1 MKTGKTQQRL
11 IFKEL
16 RGLYKTLRPDI
27 EKRLEEFRNIRKKD
41 GTKLFSELCFCLLT
55 PQSRAKTCW
64 EAVVNL
70 NKNGL
75 LFKGSENQIKKYL
88 KGVRFKNNKAKYI
101 NNARKQFPEIKEAI
115 RKHEDVFELRE
126 WLVKN
131 ICGFGYKEASHFL
144 RNIGLGDNIAILD
157 RHILRNLVLF
167 GVIKDIPTFLTKAAY
182 LDIEEKMRR
191 FSGKIKIPLSHLDLL
206 LWAKETGG
214 IFK

>member
-1 MKTGKTQQRL
+1 MKTGNTKQRL
-11 IFKEL
+11 NFKEL

-27 EKRLEEFRNIRKKD
+27 EKRLGEFRNKD

-64 EAVVNL
+64 DAVVKL
-70 NKNGL
+70 NKKRL
-75 LFKGSENQIKKYL
+75 LFKGPVNQIKNCL
-88 KGVRFKNNKAKYI
+88 KGVRFKNNKAEYI
-101 NNARKQFPEIKEAI
+101 GRVRLKFPEIKETI

-144 RNIGLGDNIAILD
+144 RNIGLGDNISILD
-157 RHILRNLVLF
+157 RHILKNLVLF
-167 GVIKDIPTFLTKAAY
+167 GVIKDIPPSLTKAAY

-191 FSGKIKIPLSHLDLL
+191 FSKKIKIPLSHLDLL
-206 LWAKETGG
+206 LWAKETGS